1 MRLLLLSGGV
11 DSSAIAWW
19 TRPDVCLTVDYGQAP
34 AMGEIRAAAGICRE
48 MGLRHEVLEVGLGP
62 LGSGLMAG
70 RTASPV
76 GNAAEWWPYRNQML
90 VTLAAM
96 RFVGEGLQE
105 IMIGALESD
114 RHLDGSRAFLEAMA
128 RTMALQEGGVRVTAP
143 AHGYTP
149 EELLRVSGFPTGLLG
164 ATFSCHAAGMP
175 CGACSG
181 CEKSLDLLDRYAA
194 SATFQEGDA
203 IHPPAAG
210 TPHRTA

>member
-19 TRPDVCLTVDYGQAP
+19 TRPDVCLTVNYGQAP
-34 AMGEIRAAAGICRE
+34 AQGEIRAAAGICRE
-48 MGLRHEVLEVGLGP
+48 VGLRHEILEAGLAH

-70 RTASPV
+70 RTTSPV

-96 RFVGEGLQE
+96 RFVGEGLEE

-114 RHLDGSRAFLEAMA
+114 IHLDGSRAFLEALD

-143 AHGYTP
+143 AHPYTTG
-149 EELLRVSGFPTGLLG
+149 ELLKVSGFPSSMLG
-164 ATFSCHAAGMP
+164 ATFSCHAADMP
-175 CGACSG
+175 CGRCSG
-181 CEKSLDLLDRYAA
+181 CEKSVDLLERYSS
-194 SATFQEGDA
+194 SATL
-203 IHPPAAG
+203 
-210 TPHRTA
+210 